1 MLDHE
6 RSPAAARERCRAL
19 LERWRETEE
28 RHYAI
33 APLRWAAT
41 VFAEAHEERDV
52 QACAAALTAIAAD
65 TGQAEALSALAH
77 ALGEIALLE
86 GEPESAAEQFDRA
99 LELVADTGAPFERV
113 ESQRRAA
120 AALVAAGRGEEAV
133 ERLVAAHRTA
143 RRLGA
148 RPLAARLAADL
159 AALGEH
165 AERHLGRRAAGDLE
179 RGGLSRR
186 ELEVLRLVAVG
197 RTNREIARELFLS
210 PRTVDMHLRNILA
223 KLGCRSRA
231 DASRKAAEMGLLERA
246 PS

>member
-1 MLDHE
+1 
-6 RSPAAARERCRAL
+6 
-19 LERWRETEE
+19 
-28 RHYAI
+28 
-33 APLRWAAT
+33 LRWAAT
-41 VFAEAHEERDV
+41 VFAEAQETREV

-86 GEPESAAEQFDRA
+86 GEPEAAAEQFDRA
-99 LELVADTGAPFERV
+99 LELVADTGAPFERA

-159 AALGEH
+159 AALGER

-186 ELEVLRLVAVG
+186 ELEVVRLVAVG
-197 RTNREIARELFLS
+197 RTNREIARDLFLS

-231 DASRKAAEMGLLERA
+231 DASRKAAEMGLLEPT